1 MLLLLCGVCAWF
13 WGPLIFPKDESK
25 AKGSK
30 TGVAAPVVAAD
41 VPEATK
47 PVAATPAIDWKLL
60 SERLTSD
67 PHMTGAPPRKTKPGE
82 ALRNPFGAPVLLS
95 AESTAD
101 ELELLAAELAAEEKR
116 AEEEAKQ
123 KTELA
128 AAGDVAAWQNMSL
141 ELSSTLVGSRAR
153 KAVINGR
160 AFTEGTAIGKLG
172 TSEIRLVSVT
182 PRSAVLVWKG
192 ARRELRIP
200 KPGETPPPEASAAV
214 ESSDL
219 LELNGLNQEP
229 EAVGTEGLEP
239 AAASAL

>member
-25 AKGSK
+25 AKGTK
-30 TGVAAPVVAAD
+30 TGAAATVAA
-41 VPEATK
+41 PEATK
-47 PVAATPAIDWKLL
+47 AVAAVPAIDWKLL
-60 SERLTSD
+60 AERLTSD
-67 PHMTGAPPRKTKPGE
+67 PYMHGAPPRTTKPGE
-82 ALRNPFGAPVLLS
+82 TPRNPFAASIAPP

-101 ELELLAAELAAEEKR
+101 ELELLAAELAAEERR

-123 KTELA
+123 KYEQA
-128 AAGDVAAWQNMSL
+128 AAGDVAAWQSMPL

-172 TSEIRLVSVT
+172 TSEIRLLSVT
-182 PRSAVLVWKG
+182 PRSAVLVWNG

-200 KPGETPPPEASAAV
+200 KPGETPPPDAGAAV
-214 ESSDL
+214 ESGDL
-219 LELNGLNQEP
+219 SELNGLEQES

>member
-25 AKGSK
+25 AKGNK
-30 TGVAAPVVAAD
+30 TGVAAAVVAAV

-47 PVAATPAIDWKLL
+47 PVAAVPAIDWKLL

-67 PHMTGAPPRKTKPGE
+67 PHMTGAQPRTTQPGE
-82 ALRNPFGAPVLLS
+82 TPRNPFGAPVLPA
-95 AESTAD
+95 AEPTAD
-101 ELELLAAELAAEEKR
+101 ELELLAAELAAEEQR

-123 KTELA
+123 KMALA
-128 AAGDVAAWQNMSL
+128 AAGDVSAWQNMSL
-141 ELSSTLVGSRAR
+141 ELSSTFVGSRAR

-160 AFTEGTAIGKLG
+160 AFTAGTVIGKLG
-172 TSEIRLVSVT
+172 MSEIRLLSVT
-182 PRSAVLVWKG
+182 PRSAVLVWNG

-214 ESSDL
+214 ETGDL
-219 LELNGLNQEP
+219 SELNGLEQEP